1 LHSGLLH
8 GLADLVADVRAAT
21 PSNAAQILVPDKNE
35 IIRAVKY
42 QVKSILPK
50 VESSITLQ
58 SDDIKNSIIKSN
70 SITLSQNKELPVDF
84 NIDIA

>member
-1 LHSGLLH
+1 MHSGLLH